1 MCGIAGWLGVWPDSE
16 KCAKQFIRALRHLG
30 PDGDG
35 IRSWPD
41 AALIHTRLSIIDL
54 SSAGAQPMANERG
67 TVWTVFNGEIYNH
80 RQLRQRLEAKGHVF
94 RSKSD
99 TEVIPLLY
107 EELGPQF
114 VQELR
119 GMFALAIY
127 DTQRR
132 RLILVRDRFGIK
144 PLFYASGKDRFVF
157 ASEIGALKDLP
168 NVDIGLDRQALYDFT
183 ALSYIPAP
191 ETFYSGIRALEPGQ
205 MLDVVLDSG
214 GISCSSRRY
223 HSWKIAPDP
232 DMTLN
237 HATDRAEELITI
249 AVQRQLESDVS
260 LGALLSGG
268 IDSSLVSAAAQ
279 VASHGELRTFNVRF
293 SDKQYDETWAAVA
306 VARHIG
312 SRHQTLSLGESGGT
326 WEEITSL
333 LAHCGQPF
341 ADTSVFAVQAIC
353 REMRKEVTVAL
364 CGDGGDEGFAGYYFY
379 WMVERI
385 AGWLKWPEPVLR
397 AGSYVAALASRFRM
411 VSPSFAGNLR
421 GYGAAS
427 DAEIVQSLA
436 AWLDTRQH
444 ARLVRDQGHE
454 PVERHF
460 RQQWQNDLGPRP
472 DRIETLS
479 ALAAEF
485 NIRLGLPNDL
495 LFKTDIASMRVGLE
509 IRVPLLDE
517 DLIDFA
523 LSLPR
528 QFKVRGK
535 EGKLVLRKLATEQL
549 PAEVAAKPKHGFA
562 VPVDTWVDDDFRRKL
577 GSLLLG
583 PRSVLPEFYEPAVY
597 RPWLEAFVTR
607 GQHPEVNR
615 AGMYYRA
622 IMLLA
627 MQMSLAPDSVR
638 T

>member
-1 MCGIAGWLGVWPDSE
+1 MCGIGGWIGEAASGEGAAAGLADSLRHRGPDS
-16 KCAKQFIRALRHLG
+16 QGHRI
-30 PDGDG
+30 
-35 IRSWPD
+35 WPD
-41 AALIHTRLSIIDL
+41 AGLVHTRLSIIDL
-54 SSAGAQPMANERG
+54 SPMGAQPIANEDG
-67 TVWTVFNGEIYNH
+67 SVWVVFNGEIYNH
-80 RQLRQRLEAKGHVF
+80 HALRDGLERQGHRF
-94 RSKSD
+94 RGRSD
-99 TEVIPLLY
+99 SEVLPHLY
-107 EELGPQF
+107 EEHGAEL
-114 VQELR
+114 VAMLR

-127 DTQRR
+127 DVRVR
-132 RLILVRDRFGIK
+132 RLLLARDRFGIK
-144 PLFYASGKDRFVF
+144 PLFFGTTPGVLSF
-157 ASEIGALKDLP
+157 ASEIGALRRFAG
-168 NVDIGLDRQALYDFT
+168 VDVTVDRQAAADFA
-183 ALSYIPAP
+183 ALGYVPAP
-191 ETFYSGIRALEPGQ
+191 MTLFKGIRSLEPGQ
-205 MLDVVLDSG
+205 LLVSETDGKRTSVSTRRFQQFRMVGDGAITLEDAVER
-214 GISCSSRRY
+214 SR
-223 HSWKIAPDP
+223 SLVAS
-232 DMTLN
+232 
-237 HATDRAEELITI
+237 
-249 AVQRQLESDVS
+249 AVRSQLESDVP
-260 LGALLSGG
+260 LGCLLSGG

-279 VASHGELRTFNVRF
+279 RSLPGGLQTYNVQMPDPR
-293 SDKQYDETWAAVA
+293 YDETWAAVA

-411 VSPSFAGNLR
+411 VSSSFAGNLR

-549 PAEVAAKPKHGFA
+549 PAKVAAKPKHGFA

>member
-16 KCAKQFIRALRHLG
+16 KCAKQFIRALRHRG

-293 SDKQYDETWAAVA
+293 SGKQYDETWAAA
-306 VARHIG
+306 MVARHIG
-312 SRHQTLSLGESGGT
+312 SRHESLDMSELRKNWNSVT
-326 WEEITSL
+326 DL
-333 LAHCGQPF
+333 FNHLGQPF
-341 ADTSVFAVQAIC
+341 ADTSVFAVNAIC
-353 REMRKEVTVAL
+353 KLMRQHIKVAIS
-364 CGDGGDEGFAGYYFY
+364 GDGGDEAFGGYDVY
-379 WMVERI
+379 WRLARI
-385 AGWLKWPEPVLR
+385 ALLQRLPTFFSNYAATAGAELSRYRVL
-397 AGSYVAALASRFRM
+397 SSRFSQRLQEVKDADD
-411 VSPSFAGNLR
+411 VSV
-421 GYGAAS
+421 
-427 DAEIVQSLA
+427 IQSLFSIMGEREHKC
-436 AWLDTRQH
+436 LQTDSNLLPVR
-444 ARLVRDQGHE
+444 RLFE
-454 PVERHF
+454 S
-460 RQQWQNDLGPRP
+460 QWQYEGPKKTS
-472 DRIETLS
+472 RIERLS
-479 ALAAEF
+479 AHATEV
-485 NIRLGLPNDL
+485 NVRLTLPNDFL
-495 LFKTDIASMRVGLE
+495 YKVDIASMMEGLE
-509 IRVPLLDE
+509 VRVPMLDEELFTFGLSIPHHLKVKGRTCKRILRSVAARRLPPAVAKKPKWGFSVPLESWLGAELRAQIREFLLDT
-517 DLIDFA
+517 
-523 LSLPR
+523 SSR
-528 QFKVRGK
+528 
-535 EGKLVLRKLATEQL
+535 
-549 PAEVAAKPKHGFA
+549 
-562 VPVDTWVDDDFRRKL
+562 
-577 GSLLLG
+577 
-583 PRSVLPEFYEPAVY
+583 LPEFFRPQVF
-597 RPWLEAFVTR
+597 RPWIDALADR
-607 GQHPEVNR
+607 SACPELSKDELYPRV
-615 AGMYYRA
+615 
-622 IMLLA
+622 IMLLSA
-627 MQMSLAPDSVR
+627 QLALQR
-638 T
+638 TA